1 MSALMTDIRDAGLL
15 DIDEDAIVFED

>member
-1 MSALMTDIRDAGLL
+1 MTDIRDAGLL